1 MKSRLYAECVGLAV
15 LLVLADGPAEA
26 RDAAARPAME
36 DAAVAAL
43 QKRARDGDSAA
54 QYDLAN
60 RYDRGDGVGMDLGR
74 AFALFCRAAQA
85 GHVEASYRLGRF
97 YWAGM
102 GTDRDPA
109 RAIAWLA
116 VAADAGHAEA
126 GRVMRKLPPLD
137 VRRRPD
143 CRPGT
148 VRRPAPADRPRMD
161 AAAFRDMAAGSPIG
175 QAAGILAS
183 RFGLDS
189 GLVLAVI
196 AVESNFEPGA
206 VSPKRAQGLMQL
218 MPDTTRRFA
227 VRDPFD
233 PVENMIGGMRYL
245 RWLLS
250 YFRGDVRLALAAYN
264 AGEGT
269 VDRHG
274 GIPPYAETREYV
286 RRVGRLYGAERHP
299 FDPALADPSPALRGA
314 FAPAAIPAI
323 NPAGAPG

>member
-1 MKSRLYAECVGLAV
+1 MSAALII
-15 LLVLADGPAEA
+15 VLALAGGSAEA
-26 RDAAARPAME
+26 RDMASRPAL
-36 DAAVAAL
+36 DDPAIAAL
-43 QKRARDGDSAA
+43 QERARDGDAAA
-54 QYDLAN
+54 QYELAN
-60 RYDRGDGVGMDLGR
+60 RYDRGDGVRMDLGR

-102 GTDRDPA
+102 GAERDPA

-116 VAADAGHAEA
+116 MAADAGHAEA
-126 GRVMRKLPPLD
+126 GRVMRKLPPLE

-148 VRRPAPADRPRMD
+148 VRRLAPADGPRVD

-175 QAAGILAS
+175 QVAGVLAS

-196 AVESNFEPGA
+196 AVESNFEPDA

-218 MPDTTRRFA
+218 MPDTARRFA

-245 RWLLS
+245 SWLLS
-250 YFRGDVRLALAAYN
+250 RFRGDVRLALAAYN

-269 VDRHG
+269 VDRYG
-274 GIPPYAETREYV
+274 GIPPYDETREYV

-314 FAPAAIPAI
+314 FAPAV
-323 NPAGAPG
+323 NPGFNPGFNPGGAPG